1 MAGAGARGM
10 LGEAFGM
17 TPDHPEFAAMREEF
31 FLNYESEM
39 TTRTLVFEGVAE
51 LVEKILQRN
60 IVWGVVTNKAAR
72 FTDPLTRAIP
82 LFAPYFERA
91 QQMKSVGPLP
101 GVPADPIALALGF
114 VWSHGD
120 VDTLIVGTS
129 HPQQMQSNIDLVNRG
144 LVLAE
149 ETRQA
154 LYQRF
159 DQFDQDWIQQE

>member
-1 MAGAGARGM
+1 
-10 LGEAFGM
+10 
-17 TPDHPEFAAMREEF
+17 
-31 FLNYESEM
+31 
-39 TTRTLVFEGVAE
+39 
-51 LVEKILQRN
+51 
-60 IVWGVVTNKAAR
+60 
-72 FTDPLTRAIP
+72 
-82 LFAPYFERA
+82 
-91 QQMKSVGPLP
+91 
-101 GVPADPIALALGF
+101 
-114 VWSHGD
+114 